1 MNPFELLQSQG
12 IYKVV
17 MLYFSRRR
25 GLAIVGRTTMSDNVE
40 VVQFSGEVNPRT
52 GNFTALDYSASDRN
66 EDVPIIT
73 KRDFERLVSFIAD
86 KIDEHTK
93 MSVIEPD
100 VLRSILSNGSSL
112 QPGEYIH

>member
-25 GLAIVGRTTMSDNVE
+25 GLAIVGRNTVSDNVE

-66 EDVPIIT
+66 EDVPVIT

-100 VLRSILSNGSSL
+100 VLRSILAHGSPL
-112 QPGEYIH
+112 QPDEYIH

>member
-25 GLAIVGRTTMSDNVE
+25 GLAIVGRATESDNVE
-40 VVQFSGEVNPRT
+40 DVQFTGEVNPRT

-66 EDVPIIT
+66 EDVPVIT
-73 KRDFERLVSFIAD
+73 KGDFERLVTFIEE
-86 KIDEHTK
+86 KIDKHTK

-100 VLRSILSNGSSL
+100 VLRSILSNASALPS
-112 QPGEYIH
+112 GEYIH

>member
-40 VVQFSGEVNPRT
+40 VVQFSGAVNPRT

-100 VLRSILSNGSSL
+100 VLRSILTNGSPP